1 MQEVISGPGLK
12 LVDDDEYSESGRG
25 VYPDGLFRI
34 LIQFNER
41 YKSLNIPFMNTENRV
56 PDDTKRIRKLYIN
69 IMEHLLAIYAANIN
83 SLWLILKL
91 IWNETFLTI

>member
-1 MQEVISGPGLK
+1 
-12 LVDDDEYSESGRG
+12 
-25 VYPDGLFRI
+25 
-34 LIQFNER
+34 
-41 YKSLNIPFMNTENRV
+41 MNTENRV